1 MAYFAEQLVQ
11 RLCVYSIG
19 RKQGIEDQTHQESS
33 DRMVSDRIM
42 AWSCMEFRGMGTL
55 LWGDPDHLKI
65 SPVAGTGQTSG
76 CSPSYLQYCSGCD
89 RLGII
94 FQLFIRTG
102 SRLYQS
108 DVWCRCTWLCR
119 QREYVSSYK
128 QPDPVAD
135 PDIWLYA
142 AGSFQIRAYV
152 KIKKMEYNNH

>member
-1 MAYFAEQLVQ
+1 M
-11 RLCVYSIG
+11 
-19 RKQGIEDQTHQESS
+19 
-33 DRMVSDRIM
+33 
-42 AWSCMEFRGMGTL
+42 
-55 LWGDPDHLKI
+55 KI

-89 RLGII
+89 RLGIV

-142 AGSFQIRAYV
+142 AGHFRYEHMLRYKKWNTTIINSVVYAALFIVCIAYLV
-152 KIKKMEYNNH
+152 TETYNPFLYFRF